1 MHLSR
6 SWSVHLLGFVNG
18 EVGRISLSL
27 LVILSWRVIRIVGV
41 RGQRCAVGASRSVG
55 RRGSAA
61 RHGHQ
66 LGWAAEQIVVGAGR
80 RGDATCSGAGSS
92 SIRWA
97 STCGAGNCCEGR
109 NEKCDEKLHGT
120 ALSSFPSP
128 CLPFSLAV
136 SRALTTCTNRAS
148 LFISLKKERIAITH
162 FSPWAL
168 AEAAEIT
175 LHNNKIIK

>member
-6 SWSVHLLGFVNG
+6 SWSVHLLGVVNG
-18 EVGRISLSL
+18 GRQILSL
-27 LVILSWRVIRIVGV
+27 FIILSWRVIRIVGV
-41 RGQRCAVGASRSVG
+41 RGQRCAVGAGRSVG
-55 RRGSAA
+55 WRGSAA

-80 RGDATCSGAGSS
+80 RGDATSSGAGSS

-97 STCGAGNCCEGR
+97 SAGGAGNGCEGR

-120 ALSSFPSP
+120 ALSSFPF
-128 CLPFSLAV
+128 PFLSLAV
-136 SRALTTCTNRAS
+136 SRALTTCTNCAS

-175 LHNNKIIK
+175 LYNNKIIK